1 MKKEDNESL
10 PFLFYRN
17 IYIKIFVTMRVLV
30 KENNRLKDLGEGQ
43 LFSKGQLKL
52 NELGGVQAN
61 IGMANGIQQ
70 AQMRA
75 KQLMNQNA
83 GVTSASADAG
93 KIDGQNDQQSGEGI
107 ELKVPV
113 NANGQQLAQAQRMVK
128 DQGADD
134 AQITFTK
141 PQTPS
146 SSMNNNGLG
155 ESKIVE
161 MRKNSIPFT
170 KKELSSFLNSI

>member
-1 MKKEDNESL
+1 MQVLIKK
-10 PFLFYRN
+10 
-17 IYIKIFVTMRVLV
+17 
-30 KENNRLKDLGEGQ
+30 NNRLVKLGEGRIY
-43 LFSKGQLKL
+43 SKSELKL
-52 NELGGVQAN
+52 NEANGLDAN
-61 IGMANGIQQ
+61 IGQANGIQQ
-70 AQMRA
+70 AQMKA

-93 KIDGQNDQQSGEGI
+93 KLDGQKDTQGGEGI

-128 DQGADD
+128 DQGTDD

-141 PQTPS
+141 PQS
-146 SSMNNNGLG
+146 SSSFGTN

-170 KKELSSFLNSI
+170 KKELSSFLNSL

>member
-1 MKKEDNESL
+1 MQVIIKK
-10 PFLFYRN
+10 
-17 IYIKIFVTMRVLV
+17 
-30 KENNRLKDLGEGQ
+30 NNRLVKLGEGRIY
-43 LFSKGQLKL
+43 SKSQLKL
-52 NELGGVQAN
+52 NELNGLDAN
-61 IGMANGIQQ
+61 IGTANGIQQ
-70 AQMRA
+70 AQMKA

-93 KIDGQNDQQSGEGI
+93 KLDGQNDRQSGEGI

-113 NANGQQLAQAQRMVK
+113 NANGNQLAQAQRMVK

-141 PQTPS
+141 PQTS
-146 SSMNNNGLG
+146 TTNGLG

-161 MRKNSIPFT
+161 MRRNSIPFS
-170 KKELSSFLNSI
+170 KKELSSFLNSL

>member
-1 MKKEDNESL
+1 
-10 PFLFYRN
+10 
-17 IYIKIFVTMRVLV
+17 
-30 KENNRLKDLGEGQ
+30 
-43 LFSKGQLKL
+43 
-52 NELGGVQAN
+52 
-61 IGMANGIQQ
+61 
-70 AQMRA
+70 MRA

-93 KIDGQNDQQSGEGI
+93 KIDGQGDLQSGEGI

-128 DQGADD
+128 GQGADD

-141 PQTPS
+141 PQTS
-146 SSMNNNGLG
+146 TSNGLG

-161 MRKNSIPFT
+161 MRRNSIPFS
-170 KKELSSFLNSI
+170 KKELSSFLNSL

>member
-1 MKKEDNESL
+1 MQ
-10 PFLFYRN
+10 
-17 IYIKIFVTMRVLV
+17 ILV
-30 KENNRLKDLGEGQ
+30 KTNKGLKNLGEGK

-52 NELGGVQAN
+52 NEIDANLGS
-61 IGMANGIQQ
+61 ANGIQQ
-70 AQMRA
+70 AQMKA

-93 KIDGQNDQQSGEGI
+93 KLDGQSDMQSGEGL

-113 NANGQQLAQAQRMVK
+113 NATGQQLAQAQRMTK

-141 PQTPS
+141 PQSPS
-146 SSMNNNGLG
+146 SSLNSNNLG
-155 ESKIVE
+155 ESKIME

-170 KKELSSFLNSI
+170 KKELNSFLNSI